1 MPPPPPTPPPTRFL
15 SPPSL
20 PGGWTSRPLEMRR
33 EIKSAAEDCAAR
45 RPGGGRHSD
54 GRTGVLLSGAHM
66 PRRVAVFSCP
76 HAPPRVRAV
85 RPRARAVRCGRCC
98 ASCARA
104 AGGGGGGGSNAR
116 GGRRQRAKTS
126 RPARRR
132 TREVISTMRCGFLR
146 MHCEMVS
153 QTGGP
158 AGPVVTFPSRHERG
172 QRPPLIFLFSWRR
185 RLPHSDCNRPGAR
198 AGPLEGERLSPC
210 MVHPVVVLS
219 PPVLRWVGRVA
230 RWQPGSW

>member
-1 MPPPPPTPPPTRFL
+1 MPPPPPTPPPDSISLSPLPPRRLDFPPLGDEAGNQVGSGRLRRTAPRRRSAQRRAHRRAPFRRPHAKTGRGFFL
-15 SPPSL
+15 SPRP
-20 PGGWTSRPLEMRR
+20 PACARRAPARTSREMRTLLCIVR
-33 EIKSAAEDCAAR
+33 AR
-45 RPGGGRHSD
+45 GGR
-54 GRTGVLLSGAHM
+54 
-66 PRRVAVFSCP
+66 
-76 HAPPRVRAV
+76 
-85 RPRARAVRCGRCC
+85 
-98 ASCARA
+98 
-104 AGGGGGGGSNAR
+104 GGGGGSNAR